1 MTTPEPVSSASTD
14 TKAWAIKDS
23 TWVEARK
30 KAWKK
35 IAANGLGNI
44 ERQASEVRAL
54 ESYFLTGKTRLPVKW
69 ASREL
74 PSVPLLFRVWF
85 HPDRSE
91 ANWQA
96 QLEATLWID
105 YDLSVSELWFLC
117 GDNGPGIDGLES
129 RMYDLLLG
137 GPPTRSL
144 LSHDPKG
151 QLVRTDESI
160 ERYRVTVPI
169 GALELALRV
178 PGKYTR
184 LVARYSI
191 RHWLAMPDHPS
202 WSEIVDSDDA
212 SQWLNRLFNHVRF
225 RSAPEG
231 VKSSTPDQIELATEL
246 RELFDQGIG
255 PARFQH
261 QWREHEKSD
270 AWKLPPPRR
279 Y

>member
-1 MTTPEPVSSASTD
+1 MSNAPLSAIVDTTAWLINDP
-14 TKAWAIKDS
+14 AWAA
-23 TWVEARK
+23 ARK
-30 KAWKK
+30 AAWKK
-35 IAANGLGNI
+35 IAANGLGDI
-44 ERQASEVRAL
+44 ERSARELRAL
-54 ESYFLTGKTRLPVKW
+54 ETYFLTGKSRAPVKL

-74 PSVPLLFRVWF
+74 PSVPLFFRLWF

-91 ANWQA
+91 ANWHA
-96 QLEATLWID
+96 QLEATVWID

-117 GDNGPGIDGLES
+117 GDNGPGINGLES
-129 RMYDLLLG
+129 RMYDVLLG
-137 GPPTRSL
+137 GRPTRSL

-160 ERYRVTVPI
+160 ERYRATAPI

-184 LVARYSI
+184 LVARHSI
-191 RHWLAMPDHPS
+191 RHWLAMPDHPG
-202 WSEIVDSDDA
+202 WSEIVDSADA
-212 SQWLNRLFNHVRF
+212 SLWLNRLFHQIRF

-231 VKSSTPDQIELATEL
+231 VKASTPDQIELATEL
-246 RELFDQGIG
+246 RELFNQGGG

-261 QWREHEKSD
+261 QWREHENSD